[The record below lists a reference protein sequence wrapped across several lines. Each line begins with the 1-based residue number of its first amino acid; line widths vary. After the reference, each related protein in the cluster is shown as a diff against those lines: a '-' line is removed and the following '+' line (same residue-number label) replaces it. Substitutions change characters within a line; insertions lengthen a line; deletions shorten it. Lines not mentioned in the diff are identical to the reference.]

1 HNLFKQRYP
10 KVDLIPEKIIS
21 EDNGIYSSVGAYSFL
36 NFMVFLIEKYFEE
49 NQIVRADDL
58 IIKSTGANST
68 LKLYLIQSI
77 DRKLSLEDIASSK
90 GMEMSQLILEMET
103 IVFSGT
109 KLNIDYCIHEILDE
123 DQIEELTEYF
133 MEAESDDIDKAL
145 EEFDG
150 DYEDQDLRLFRLKFI
165 SEFGN

>member
-1 HNLFKQRYP
+1 MH
-10 KVDLIPEKIIS
+10 V
-21 EDNGIYSSVGAYSFL
+21 
-36 NFMVFLIEKYFEE
+36 EE
-49 NQIVRADDL
+49 NQIFRADDL

-109 KLNIDYCIHEILDE
+109 KLNINYWVDELLDE
-123 DQIEELTEYF
+123 DQQEELYKYF
-133 MEAESDDIDKAL
+133 MEAETDAISTAL
-145 EEFDG
+145 EELEG
-150 DYEDQDLRLFRLKFI
+150 EYEEEDIRLYRIKFM
-165 SEFGN
+165 SEVAN